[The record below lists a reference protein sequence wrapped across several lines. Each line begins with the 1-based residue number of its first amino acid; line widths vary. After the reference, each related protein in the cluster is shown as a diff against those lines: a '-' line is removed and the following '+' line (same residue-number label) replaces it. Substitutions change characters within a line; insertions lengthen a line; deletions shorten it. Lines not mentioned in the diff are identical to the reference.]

1 VVTQIRTV
9 IGGQAVVGGGV
20 STFHIVDLPDVGQVQ
35 TAVQHVIDFWTEL
48 AVGLTNDVTF
58 QVQAGA
64 SRYAAATG
72 ELQQIFATTG
82 SGVITGGVNTATI
95 PRAAQGLI
103 RWATDDIVNGR
114 QVRGRTFIPGIPAT
128 QVTDTGLLSAAAIT
142 QYGGEANELLTA
154 LDALLVVWH
163 RPNAEGPGSEHAV
176 TSASV
181 WDNLAVL
188 TSRRD

>member
-1 VVTQIRTV
+1 MVTQIRTT

-20 STFHIVDLPDVGQVQ
+20 STFHITDLADQSLVQ
-35 TAVQHVIDFWTEL
+35 TAVQHVIDFWTEI

-58 QVQAGA
+58 QVQAGT

-72 ELQQIFATTG
+72 ELQQIYSTTG

-103 RWATDDIVNGR
+103 RWATDDIVAGR
-114 QVRGRTFIPGIPAT
+114 QIRGRTFLPGIPAT
-128 QVTDTGLLSAAAIT
+128 QVTDTGLLSSAAIT

-154 LDALLVVWH
+154 LAAVLVIWH
-163 RPNAEGPGSEHAV
+163 RPVAGAGGSEHAV

>member
-1 VVTQIRTV
+1 MVTAFRTV
-9 IGGQAVVGGGV
+9 IGGAAVVGGGICTLHTLDP
-20 STFHIVDLPDVGQVQ
+20 SSGTQANDFA
-35 TAVQHVIDFWTEL
+35 TAVKNFWTEI

-72 ELQQIFATTG
+72 ELQQIFPTTAG
-82 SGVITGGVNTATI
+82 ALITGGVNTATI
-95 PRAAQGLI
+95 PRAAQALM

-114 QVRGRTFIPGIPAT
+114 QIRGRTFIPGVPAT
-128 QVTDTGLLSAAAIT
+128 QVTDTGLLASAGAT
-142 QYGGEANELLTA
+142 QYAGEGTELITELGSA
-154 LDALLVVWH
+154 LVVWH
-163 RPNAEGPGSEHAV
+163 RPVAGSGGSEHIV

-181 WDNLAVL
+181 WDNLAML